1 MNIISSQ
8 SSSGIHKSTR
18 RPVDC
23 HDKVGGGRA
32 DLEELPRVG
41 SAAGES
47 RINTGGSAG
56 SAVVERAPV
65 SYVSRREIGRVA
77 RGRARIYQL
86 AVYPLQS
93 RDVTGTA
100 VVERLRPVPYIA
112 TCHDV

>member
-8 SSSGIHKSTR
+8 SSSGIHKSTPR
-18 RPVDC
+18 SVDC
-23 HDKVGGGRA
+23 HDKVGGGRT

-41 SAAGES
+41 PAAGES

-65 SYVSRREIGRVA
+65 SYVSRREIGRIA

-86 AVYPLQS
+86 AVYHLQS

-100 VVERLRPVPYIA
+100 VRSEERRVG
-112 TCHDV
+112 